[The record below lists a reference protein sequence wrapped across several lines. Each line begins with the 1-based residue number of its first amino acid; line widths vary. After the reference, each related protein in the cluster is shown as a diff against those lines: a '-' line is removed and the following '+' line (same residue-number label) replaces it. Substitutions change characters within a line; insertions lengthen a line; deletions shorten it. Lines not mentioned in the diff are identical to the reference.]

1 MSSISSQEALPW
13 CEGCRLGDWS
23 VKYLSC
29 AVWQCAQ
36 VSHYYWY
43 MYMYVSVWQKIHDI
57 VLLPYMQAYRQLSTH
72 ADHEGWPMPLL
83 KFVKG
88 RPCAYW
94 LVMGIVSDFS
104 QDSSAEC
111 SHAPADLGLPMP
123 AIGELLLRLTQ
134 KVLTLV
140 SLERLYAHEVRA
152 IPEGGRTRSAVKTQ
166 EPRCE

>member
-1 MSSISSQEALPW
+1 
-13 CEGCRLGDWS
+13 
-23 VKYLSC
+23 
-29 AVWQCAQ
+29 
-36 VSHYYWY
+36 
-43 MYMYVSVWQKIHDI
+43 
-57 VLLPYMQAYRQLSTH
+57 
-72 ADHEGWPMPLL
+72 MPLL

-152 IPEGGRTRSAVKTQ
+152 IPEGGRTRSAGSQDSRAQV
-166 EPRCE
+166 